1 MSSILENTIQSA
13 TNTVVTIG
21 KAALHALDPDNFEY
35 YMCSLKLLDSQNNVL
50 GFMTF
55 VVMPNN
61 ISESKT
67 QINTI
72 TKTNKGIV
80 SLFNSSFVPR
90 DISIQGTFGRKFRLL
105 LGMQEAT
112 ESSFFSGNMGFDVLG
127 GDVLV
132 KTGYGLTKMLKSM
145 IDGAYKLDQN
155 GKPCVLLFNN
165 YALNTHYMVEPI
177 QSTFTQ
183 SVENN
188 MIWYYSLDFK
198 AIAEANTIEQLSDS
212 EKNGELLNAVDVSV
226 LASSI
231 SNILPII

>member
-13 TNTVVTIG
+13 TNTAVTIG
-21 KAALHALDPDNFEY
+21 KAALHALAPDNFEY

-90 DISIQGTFGRKFRLL
+90 DISIQGTFGRKYRLL

-112 ESSFFSGNMGFDVLG
+112 ESSFFGGNMGFDVLG

-212 EKNGELLNAVDVSV
+212 EKNGELLKAVGVSA

-231 SNILPII
+231 SNILPTI